1 MRKAVFKQNKSWAPL
16 TLLAGQ
22 IVAQLSAVAS
32 LFLYSWTPVT
42 ASVAVFMYIGIML
55 GITMGY
61 HRLYSHRAFNCPKPI
76 EYLLLFFAHI
86 MMVGPAITWA
96 ANHRE
101 HHKYADTPKDP
112 HSPHYRGWMM
122 AYFGQVLIDINFKYA
137 KDLLRNKIHRLQVK
151 YYWQVIIVW
160 AALLF
165 ALLGPEALL
174 YAWLV
179 PAGFAKLIGSL
190 VFTFSHRGKEA
201 HSDTWVGI
209 ITLGEGFHDTHH
221 EMGNKKVLWHPLD
234 LGGQLIRMI
243 DPNVKV

>member
-1 MRKAVFKQNKSWAPL
+1 MRQAVLKQNKSWAPI

-22 IVAQLSAVAS
+22 LIAQATALLS
-32 LFLYSWTPVT
+32 LFLFNWTPATIAISLFVYC
-42 ASVAVFMYIGIML
+42 SIML

-61 HRLYSHRAFNCPKPI
+61 HRLYSHRAFDCPKPI

-112 HSPHYRGWMM
+112 HSPYYRGVLL
-122 AYFGQVLIDINFKYA
+122 AYFGQVLIDINFKYV
-137 KDLLRNKIHRLQVK
+137 KDLLKSKIHRQQVK
-151 YYWQVIIVW
+151 YYWQVIALW
-160 AALLF
+160 ALF
-165 ALLGPEALL
+165 LYIIDPYALL
-174 YAWLV
+174 YAWLI
-179 PAGFAKLIGSL
+179 PAGFAKMIGSL

-201 HSDTWVGI
+201 HSDLWVGI
-209 ITLGEGFHDTHH
+209 ITLGEGFHDIHH
-221 EMGNKKVLWHPLD
+221 EKGNRQVVWHPLD

-243 DPNVKV
+243 DRNVKV

>member
-16 TLLAGQ
+16 TLIIGQ
-22 IVAQLSAVAS
+22 VVAQVSALAS

-42 ASVAVFMYIGIML
+42 ASVAIFMYVGIML

-61 HRLYSHRAFNCPKPI
+61 HRLYSHRAFKCPKPI

-112 HSPHYRGWMM
+112 HSPYYRGVML
-122 AYFGQVLIDINFKYA
+122 AYFGQVLIDIDFKLVR
-137 KDLLRNKIHRLQVK
+137 DLLRQPLHR
-151 YYWQVIIVW
+151 WQVTNYWSLIAIW
-160 AALLF
+160 AAVLI
-165 ALLGPEALL
+165 AIDPYALL

-179 PAGFAKLIGSL
+179 PAGFAKMIGSL
-190 VFTFSHRGKEA
+190 VFTFSHRDRHA
-201 HSDTWVGI
+201 HSDMWVGLL
-209 ITLGEGFHDTHH
+209 TLGEGFHEVHH
-221 EMGNKKVLWHPLD
+221 RTASRVVWHPFD
-234 LGGQLIRMI
+234 LGGQLIRLI
-243 DPNVKV
+243 DAKVKK